1 VILKTLLVA
10 VFFVCFFSP
19 LAWCGLVVFQFS
31 VFSFLFG
38 FSVLLLLPFHLRA
51 VWHWS
56 FALLQTLGKF
66 CLCWIRNRCRHFLAH
81 KVMWQ
86 IFHKYIWP
94 AGERVQQ
101 PPSELTYLR
110 QLPGGKSKERKWAI
124 TSQNKQFGKNWTLF
138 WGKSNTLYSSEMMIY
153 YSSYFKMY
161 NVMHFLV

>member
-1 VILKTLLVA
+1 MILSKSCFYSVLQSTKIVWVIQTKFGFLA
-10 VFFVCFFSP
+10 SEWCDIANFACGCFFVCFFFSP

-66 CLCWIRNRCRHFLAH
+66 CLRWIRNRCRHFLAH

-94 AGERVQQ
+94 AGERVQ
-101 PPSELTYLR
+101 
-110 QLPGGKSKERKWAI
+110 
-124 TSQNKQFGKNWTLF
+124 
-138 WGKSNTLYSSEMMIY
+138 
-153 YSSYFKMY
+153 
-161 NVMHFLV
+161 